1 MAQVAQTRRRAP
13 GPFMEPAILTLQGV
27 EVAGATDGSHVS
39 LSVAAWLRLGG
50 QVALAAPAP
59 PGAPAAA
66 PAAPPL
72 PARRSPSPSRSRS
85 RGSGS
90 SSQGSPPRAR
100 LCPRR
105 APPPESSPSPSSPSA
120 AAEFEEIPVEP
131 EPPLPPPAHRPPAR
145 PAARGPPPAPRLPQA
160 PGRRST
166 RRSHRAGRG
175 RPRPPGPSSSQD
187 LQPTR
192 HCLHGTRAHPNL
204 RQPFCPDGAFP
215 VPLTRSAPPAPSAFQ
230 GSRHPT
236 PPPGGRHSATPR
248 HLLPRPHLCCA
259 PSFQG
264 SAATPLPFE
273 QPDAPFT
280 PPTPLPTGTPG
291 EKKKKGKKK
300 KTKENRGSPLTKTK
314 KNNNIQ
320 QTADR
325 ASLTP

>member
-1 MAQVAQTRRRAP
+1 
-13 GPFMEPAILTLQGV
+13 MEPAILTLQGV

-66 PAAPPL
+66 PAAPPP

-160 PGRRST
+160 PGRRPT
-166 RRSHRAGRG
+166 RRSHRAGRAVRARQGLPPRRTSSPPVTAFTAPGPIPISANPFARTGPSPFRWPG
-175 RPRPPGPSSSQD
+175 RLRLRPPLFKAAGTP
-187 LQPTR
+187 R
-192 HCLHGTRAHPNL
+192 H
-204 RQPFCPDGAFP
+204 
-215 VPLTRSAPPAPSAFQ
+215 PPAA
-230 GSRHPT
+230 GT
-236 PPPGGRHSATPR
+236 PPPPR

-264 SAATPLPFE
+264 SAATPRPFE

-280 PPTPLPTGTPG
+280 PPTSLTTGTPG
-291 EKKKKGKKK
+291 KKKGGKKNKQRKTGVRHRPKK
-300 KTKENRGSPLTKTK
+300 KT
-314 KNNNIQ
+314 NIQ